1 VGGAHDGRLNGGAE
15 GAAARFLFLR
25 DGHLAMQQ
33 VKHAH
38 ELAAQQQAH
47 QHTLD
52 EQQQAADLA
61 PEPEPEGEP
70 A

>member
-1 VGGAHDGRLNGGAE
+1 
-15 GAAARFLFLR
+15 
-25 DGHLAMQQ
+25 MQQ